1 MGTPAP
7 TLAETSALAFSS
19 DISDLFFN
27 LDHSANRGGDE
38 IGGFDKANLLEETEW
53 FLDSLRRL
61 GVGCLPTGE
70 HLVQD
75 FLKRV

>member
-1 MGTPAP
+1 MGTAAELP
-7 TLAETSALAFSS
+7 TSTFSA

-27 LDHSANRGGDE
+27 LDHSANKRPHINGAFA
-38 IGGFDKANLLEETEW
+38 GFDEAKLLEETEW

-61 GVGCLPTGE
+61 GVGCLPTNKE
-70 HLVQD
+70 LVED

>member
-7 TLAETSALAFSS
+7 SLTRAFSA

-27 LDHSANRGGDE
+27 LDHEHNKRVDGNNGQFD
-38 IGGFDKANLLEETEW
+38 GFNEDKLLEETKW

-61 GVGCLPTGE
+61 GVGCLPTNKE
-70 HLVQD
+70 LVED